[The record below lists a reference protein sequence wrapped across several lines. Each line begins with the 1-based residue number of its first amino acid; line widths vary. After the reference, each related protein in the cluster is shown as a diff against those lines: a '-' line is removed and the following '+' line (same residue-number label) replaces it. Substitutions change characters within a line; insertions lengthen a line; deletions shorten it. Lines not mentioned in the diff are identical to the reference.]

1 MFGGN
6 WTEDLWVMA
15 FSGKLE
21 GLGLAFYDKMQPM
34 WMAESGTVTHM
45 LDRML
50 GFYPTKTPVTNA
62 MELMSELKPGDK
74 TCTEHFQY
82 LVYVA
87 EKPGVPDAFVLQC
100 VCVSAM
106 GDTKKGILTKL
117 NKNRPDA
124 MRHPWELVAF
134 AIEYESSTRRG
145 AGGCGGTEH
154 GGSGGRGDNGGR
166 GGGQGARGQGF
177 VGRTESGDS
186 PACWK
191 CSNTGHLKA
200 DCPTRRGASPGGLEQ
215 LGHGRVL
222 DFG

>member
-21 GLGLAFYDKMQPM
+21 GLGLAFNDKMQPM

-50 GFYPTKTPVTNA
+50 GLYPTKAPVTNA

-87 EKPGVPDAFVLQC
+87 EKFRTRSCCSA
-100 VCVSAM
+100 CVSRRWATPRRVQAELLTCAQSNQSRVNQSRKDTGKNATVDKI
-106 GDTKKGILTKL
+106 GDVICSIKDRCRGK
-117 NKNRPDA
+117 
-124 MRHPWELVAF
+124 
-134 AIEYESSTRRG
+134 IET
-145 AGGCGGTEH
+145 AAAT
-154 GGSGGRGDNGGR
+154 
-166 GGGQGARGQGF
+166 
-177 VGRTESGDS
+177 
-186 PACWK
+186 
-191 CSNTGHLKA
+191 
-200 DCPTRRGASPGGLEQ
+200 
-215 LGHGRVL
+215 
-222 DFG
+222 